1 VTPLVI
7 VRVVAT
13 VCTGLAAGIFLG
25 HRRGVSLAAPSLP
38 PSSFLQLQQ
47 VIHVHFACMM
57 PFLMLSAAGGSLIW
71 AILLRDKWR
80 TPELWLVAA
89 AAVGMLSAVLMTRAV
104 NIPINIRLMTWKI
117 EAPPADLMEQWGP
130 WERVH
135 SVRTILATTALVLQV
150 VALSAF
156 AS

>member
-7 VRVVAT
+7 VRAVAT

-25 HRRGVSLAAPSLP
+25 HRRGVSLATRSLA

-47 VIHVHFACMM
+47 IIHLHFVRMM
-57 PFLMLSAAGGSLIW
+57 PPLMLSAAAGSVTW
-71 AILLRDKWR
+71 AILLRDEWR
-80 TPELWLVAA
+80 APRFWLVSAA
-89 AAVGMLSAVLMTRAV
+89 ALGMLSAVVMTRAV
-104 NIPINIRLMTWKI
+104 NVPINNRLMTWKV
-117 EAPPADLMEQWGP
+117 EAPPADLMQQWAP

-135 SVRTILATTALVLQV
+135 SVRTALATTALVLQV